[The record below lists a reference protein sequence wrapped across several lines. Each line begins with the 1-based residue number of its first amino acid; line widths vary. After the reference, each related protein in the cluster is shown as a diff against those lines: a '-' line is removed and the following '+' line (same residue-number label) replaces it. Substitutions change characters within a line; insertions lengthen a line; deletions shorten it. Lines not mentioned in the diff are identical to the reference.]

1 MQETIT
7 IRYQSEEVTVE
18 TLVTE
23 HDIQFKVNFDHPVFI
38 EKDLD
43 DEGAERWIEVGVGS
57 TLRAEQLGELIEEHT
72 EL

>member
-1 MQETIT
+1 MIKSVTIKYQQEDVIVDSVV
-7 IRYQSEEVTVE
+7 IDN
-18 TLVTE
+18 
-23 HDIQFKVNFDHPVFI
+23 DIQFKVNFDHPVYI

-43 DEGAERWIEVGVGS
+43 EEGAERWIEVGVGP